1 MMITSTEFSVPT
13 WEQVVEHPETETR
26 WPLTPSP
33 NLEDATED
41 AVRTGRMLI
50 ARRHEE
56 VVPAPLGEGDHP
68 YAVGL
73 ASGVLYAYQ
82 SVPSDEDE
90 IVGYGR
96 VTKRYGFH
104 PIPPVNLNA
113 LHEFEDEDMTF
124 HVLVT
129 EEGNVVMMLHRG
141 GDKAH
146 IVIVSQPGEPITVSL
161 MRSAVAFEVLAPLT
175 LRGHPYSDVLP
186 YDIDTPQVAYQR
198 VGHVVKWQFKTSRT
212 RPLFA

>member
-1 MMITSTEFSVPT
+1 MITSLEFSVPT
-13 WEQVVEHPETETR
+13 WEQVIEYPETENR
-26 WPLTPSP
+26 WPLKPSP
-33 NLEDATED
+33 DLTLVTTH
-41 AVRTGRMLI
+41 AVQMGRMLI

-56 VVPAPLGEGDHP
+56 VVPAPLGEQGDHP

-82 SVPSDEDE
+82 SAPFDEDE

-96 VTKRYGFH
+96 VTTRYGFH
-104 PIPPVNLNA
+104 PVPPANPNA
-113 LHEFEDEDMTF
+113 LHEFADDDMTF
-124 HVLVT
+124 HLLVT
-129 EEGNVVMMLHRG
+129 EEGNVVMMLHKYEG
-141 GDKAH
+141 KAH
-146 IVIVSQPGEPITVSL
+146 IVIVSQPGEPSTVSL
-161 MRSAVAFEVLAPLT
+161 MRAAVAFEVLAPLT
-175 LRGHPYSDVLP
+175 LRGHPYSPVLP